1 MDRSIVL
8 VTGASRG
15 IGEATAGLLAE
26 RGYRVFGTARRPAAD
41 RVDGFEMLPLDV
53 TSGESVKSCVSAVL
67 ERAGGIDVLVN
78 NAGIGLIGAV
88 EETPVE
94 DAAALFDANL
104 FGAARMVNAV
114 LPGMRQRKSELI
126 INFGSLAA
134 GVPNAHFIKLGS
146 GLGEVPYLKHF
157 RWPVLGAHY
166 ALHALASAAH
176 LGGCGRGGVGCG
188 LQEAADGVS
197 VRGRYLAGDR
207 PDLGVVGG
215 QVSRGA
221 IEGLLGQLD

>member
-114 LPGMRQRKSELI
+114 LTGMRQRKSGLI

-134 GVPNAHFIKLGS
+134 G
-146 GLGEVPYLKHF
+146 
-157 RWPVLGAHY
+157 
-166 ALHALASAAH
+166 
-176 LGGCGRGGVGCG
+176 GRGP
-188 LQEAADGVS
+188 A
-197 VRGRYLAGDR
+197 RGRRDRPADR
-207 PDLGVVGG
+207 PDPRSGPLLPHREPEVVPAGEQDAAALGRRIAGG
-215 QVSRGA
+215 PPVPAGRVSGGTA
-221 IEGLLGQLD
+221 ASGKQMIPAG